1 MNRNRDLLA
10 ATGTLYPATPGRA
23 RHALFT
29 TFLTPDAELDD
40 SAVWHRV
47 KEQDP
52 ARFRRRFKRDL
63 LAEVAASG
71 LSSVLL
77 SEETLFKSSE
87 GTLRRLRRFARRN
100 ARSLRIVV
108 YLRRQDDH
116 LVSRY
121 QQGVKIG
128 EIRRLSDPT
137 LHLDYSDVYDYR
149 GRLARIEEILEP
161 DELVVRRYERDAF
174 HRGSLYADFLRTV
187 GVDLPED
194 GWELPEDRNV
204 SLGAETVEF
213 LRLLNLRRV
222 HHAGARVGMID
233 NREIVRTLAV
243 EPQGPTLT
251 LPDPV
256 LDDFMA
262 QWADGNAEVA
272 RRWLGAG
279 DGVLFRTPRRTA
291 GTTPRQFLDPD
302 RVDHF
307 AGLLGLSEAERVP
320 LRLLARD
327 AAAGR

>member
-1 MNRNRDLLA
+1 M
-10 ATGTLYPATPGRA
+10 
-23 RHALFT
+23 
-29 TFLTPDAELDD
+29 
-40 SAVWHRV
+40 
-47 KEQDP
+47 
-52 ARFRRRFKRDL
+52 
-63 LAEVAASG
+63 
-71 LSSVLL
+71 
-77 SEETLFKSSE
+77 
-87 GTLRRLRRFARRN
+87 
-100 ARSLRIVV
+100 
-108 YLRRQDDH
+108 
-116 LVSRY
+116 
-121 QQGVKIG
+121 
-128 EIRRLSDPT
+128 
-137 LHLDYSDVYDYR
+137 
-149 GRLARIEEILEP
+149 
-161 DELVVRRYERDAF
+161 
-174 HRGSLYADFLRTV
+174 